1 MVEIHWGRN
10 WRQFPTWQAT
20 GPPSHHPRHKFLFL
34 RCWPMYLFLSICM
47 LQEII
52 QNAWIFCWGHKRDA
66 KQVARLE
73 FACSY
78 ITGLRHPSH
87 FQNLRLYRKTLPK
100 AQRTRGLSVL
110 TKVTSLGHIT
120 RSWSNFIFWIS
131 TKHQPQNLKQIL
143 VSKYWP
149 KFSVKICTE
158 LTLQNLNQSLF
169 SKPEKN

>member
-1 MVEIHWGRN
+1 MEDGWDILRMVEIHWGWLRYIEDGWDTLRPELATISYLASN
-10 WRQFPTWQAT
+10 WTTIP
-20 GPPSHHPRHKFLFL
+20 PRHKFLFL
-34 RCWPMYLFLSICM
+34 RCWPMCLFLSICM

-87 FQNLRLYRKTLPK
+87 FENLRLYRKTLPK

-110 TKVTSLGHIT
+110 IKVTSLGHIT
-120 RSWSNFIFWIS
+120 ISYTNLDQISSSESLQSINFKIS
-131 TKHQPQNLKQIL
+131 TKHQHLD
-143 VSKYWP
+143 
-149 KFSVKICTE
+149 
-158 LTLQNLNQSLF
+158 
-169 SKPEKN
+169 